1 VGGVTL
7 DSMVARSRRRQA
19 DLFRDEGTLSRLAT
33 TGSLNPTTGVWTP
46 GATTVIYT
54 GACLL
59 RAFTWEGTDVQFGDI
74 EVRLR
79 RVRAKF
85 PVDTDVQ
92 IDDVFVASA
101 STYDE
106 SLVGI
111 SFRVT
116 DAFRDGWQIS
126 RVCIMEE
133 ITS

>member
-1 VGGVTL
+1 MSV
-7 DSMVARSRRRQA
+7 DSAIERFRRRQA
-19 DLFRDEGTLSRLAT
+19 NLFRDEGTLTRPGDGGT
-33 TGSLNPTTGVWTP
+33 LNSTSGVWTP
-46 GATTVIYT
+46 TTGTTIYT
-54 GACLL
+54 GPCLL
-59 RAFTWEGTDVQFGDI
+59 RAFTWEGTDVDFGDI

-85 PVDTDVQ
+85 PVDTD
-92 IDDVFVASA
+92 IRLDDLFVASA

-116 DAFRDGWQIS
+116 DAFRDGWQIA

-133 ITS
+133 VTAP